1 MVWDTPTPSTLL
13 EAYVINVT
21 TSQSTKSRY
30 VPNGRLTSYTVRD
43 LLPGRRYQL
52 SVTAV
57 QSTEG
62 DQLHSE
68 PAHLYIITCKYG
80 PARDSGAGTATDG
93 ARKAAQPLVLIA
105 GPQQDSGLG
114 CPPWGVASLPR
125 RQRSPRTRTSD
136 TVPGTSDNRKAGLCS
151 HRRIWGCENRWGRKD
166 SQTVSAGSVHW
177 EFVDISILLPTL
189 SPGSGLAARPD
200 SQGAS
205 GQKDG
210 HREGRPGRG
219 RKTQADRRRGKS

>member
-57 QSTEG
+57 QSAEG

-80 PARDSGAGTATDG
+80 TARDGGAGTATHTRPCSLFRTDG
-93 ARKAAQPLVLIA
+93 AMKAAQPLMLTA
-105 GPQQDSGLG
+105 GPQQDSSLG
-114 CPPWGVASLPR
+114 MSHPCPGDTSAPGPTRAILS
-125 RQRSPRTRTSD
+125 QR
-136 TVPGTSDNRKAGLCS
+136 L
-151 HRRIWGCENRWGRKD
+151 
-166 SQTVSAGSVHW
+166 QTTAKQDCVHTGEFGSVKIGGEERFHGQL
-177 EFVDISILLPTL
+177 V
-189 SPGSGLAARPD
+189 
-200 SQGAS
+200 QGPCT
-205 GQKDG
+205 
-210 HREGRPGRG
+210 RNR
-219 RKTQADRRRGKS
+219 